1 MALRGSVYFS
11 DRTLE
16 VLGDAASR
24 SDRIA
29 QIVDRYAV
37 LMGQAKGEL
46 LEALSV
52 DELQLARKA
61 LIAMRTKGRPAAELL
76 DEIDGRLATFAL
88 ASLDDTTMVM
98 ERIRSMSALAKMAL
112 ADWIE
117 GEKTA
122 ESC

>member
-11 DRTLE
+11 DRALE